1 VLIPGLLRGDTR
13 TFWTGAAAF
22 AAIVLGFFVIDTWTS
37 SQYFVAEGPALPS
50 GPRAVHV
57 PYLAKEWLALAAL
70 PALALATLIVGW
82 RTTRAA
88 SRAVPA
94 VALLTLAILAELALS
109 YHVAAL
115 LIIAGLVIAR
125 RECRVSAP
133 RIALLMG
140 VSLAI
145 AAAQA
150 AYMVAHA
157 AGVPRQIV
165 GVMLGWPSV
174 WPIFAIAEFSPV
186 AMVLAAAGLA
196 AGLWRMAHRKS
207 VPDHVLL
214 LALAVWLPILMIGFF
229 RWTIPPRYAEA
240 QIMPLLIGAFAAAQ
254 WATQWLVEW
263 RKRPA
268 GRASGSAGLA
278 ATVGATP
285 NLRTAVG
292 ATGGATPGLRA
303 APAATDGATRA
314 LPAALAVAVCALV
327 VNPAQVAAAVDTGYD
342 SHPDHKGAAKFIAAQ
357 HPGPKDILV
366 AEDVLEQTYYLGHVD
381 YWLQN
386 EQVAA
391 QYMYDAN
398 GKRLDFYT
406 NTPLIGTGQQLQ
418 RLVDQADRGAI
429 YVIGSGEDQE
439 DGRSLMRGLGI
450 AQTLRSPAFHVIYRG
465 RDGFT
470 RVWKV
475 DPPQHAA
482 ARK

>member
-1 VLIPGLLRGDTR
+1 M
-13 TFWTGAAAF
+13 
-22 AAIVLGFFVIDTWTS
+22 IVLGFFVIDTWTS

-57 PYLAKEWLALAAL
+57 PYLATGWLAMAAL

-82 RTTRAA
+82 RTTRRAA

-94 VALLTLAILAELALS
+94 VALLGLAFLAELALS

-125 RECRVSAP
+125 REGRVSAP

-150 AYMVAHA
+150 AYMYAHA

-268 GRASGSAGLA
+268 ERASGSAGLA
-278 ATVGATP
+278 ATV
-285 NLRTAVG
+285 
-292 ATGGATPGLRA
+292 
-303 APAATDGATRA
+303 GATRA

-342 SHPDHKGAAKFIAAQ
+342 RHPDHQGAAKFIAACIRDPKTSRGRRCPPADLL
-357 HPGPKDILV
+357 PG
-366 AEDVLEQTYYLGHVD
+366 
-381 YWLQN
+381 
-386 EQVAA
+386 
-391 QYMYDAN
+391 
-398 GKRLDFYT
+398 
-406 NTPLIGTGQQLQ
+406 
-418 RLVDQADRGAI
+418 
-429 YVIGSGEDQE
+429 S
-439 DGRSLMRGLGI
+439 RGLL
-450 AQTLRSPAFHVIYRG
+450 APE
-465 RDGFT
+465 
-470 RVWKV
+470 
-475 DPPQHAA
+475 
-482 ARK
+482 